1 MVTVVLSG
9 TRSAVVGK
17 RSIAMTHARSTFSG
31 VLKAP
36 IWTTKRLGRAP
47 SATRTSSWRSVRP
60 AMRGAFLAGSKAGTE
75 AWITGA
81 EARTDSG
88 SGSTSAC
95 TASAKR
101 VSGVATGTGAD
112 TMVFSG
118 VGGAAKATS
127 TGAGSIVGAGAGLST
142 TASAKRVSRTSG
154 ARASRTGWPGSATG
168 VTPSSAATRVEP
180 ASGWAGRSDEHT
192 SELQSLMR
200 ISYVVFCLE
209 QKK

>member
-75 AWITGA
+75 AWLTGA

-88 SGSTSAC
+88 PGPTSAC

-101 VSGVATGTGAD
+101 VSGVARGHAAYN
-112 TMVFSG
+112 VEFSG
-118 VGGAAKATS
+118 GGGA
-127 TGAGSIVGAGAGLST
+127 G
-142 TASAKRVSRTSG
+142 KR
-154 ARASRTGWPGSATG
+154 AATG
-168 VTPSSAATRVEP
+168 
-180 ASGWAGRSDEHT
+180 
-192 SELQSLMR
+192 
-200 ISYVVFCLE
+200 
-209 QKK
+209 